1 MSPTLSSH
9 PALRGRLLRTTL
21 AASLAL
27 ALGACASSGPQAPK
41 AGAQASAPQ
50 FGAQDANFKGRVNV
64 VDTPVVLAGK
74 PVTLAGSNFT
84 AGQKVTLSY
93 GGVVLGEPATVGAD
107 GTFRTQFTLPA
118 QAAAGRYSLVASAA
132 NPAASLLVPLK
143 ISPNVALSG
152 QDRFDA
158 QYQPLVRGLYQVA
171 YSAKTGR
178 AFVTSA
184 VGRPPV
190 TVSELVK
197 VNPQTLAIEARVT
210 PPAAPA
216 RDGAAGPAGVF
227 AVYGVDVDDAHGT
240 VWVTNTRQNTVAVYR
255 QSDLKLVKQ
264 FEPGV
269 VPHGRDVVVDEQ
281 RGKAYAS
288 PVGKPNLVVFD
299 TQSLTQRKTIA
310 IASTRRG
317 PDAKDFSPMSLAL
330 DEAGARLFV
339 VSLST
344 AEVAIIDTKTDQVV
358 KVWPLEG
365 VTSAAGIAYD
375 AQGDRILVAAQG
387 SDNLLIVD
395 AKTGKTLHDVKTG
408 AGPLNVTFDPSRRL
422 AYVANRG
429 SGTVTVVDANGQI
442 VANLGAGTFPNH
454 LKVIDNKGTLL
465 TVNKARG
472 ENDPEGDRIGRL
484 TPR

>member
-1 MSPTLSSH
+1 
-9 PALRGRLLRTTL
+9 
-21 AASLAL
+21 
-27 ALGACASSGPQAPK
+27 
-41 AGAQASAPQ
+41 
-50 FGAQDANFKGRVNV
+50 V
-64 VDTPVVLAGK
+64 
-74 PVTLAGSNFT
+74 
-84 AGQKVTLSY
+84 
-93 GGVVLGEPATVGAD
+93 
-107 GTFRTQFTLPA
+107 
-118 QAAAGRYSLVASAA
+118 A

-143 ISPNVALSG
+143 ISPDVPLSG

-171 YSAKTGR
+171 YSPKHDR

-190 TVSELVK
+190 TVSELLK

-210 PPAAPA
+210 PAVAPAPA
-216 RDGAAGPAGVF
+216 RSGADAGNAAASVY
-227 AVYGVDVDDAHGT
+227 AVYGVDVDDAHDR

-264 FEPGV
+264 FEPGT
-269 VPHGRDVVVDEQ
+269 VPHARDVLVDER
-281 RGKAYAS
+281 RGKVYAS
-288 PVGKPNLVVFD
+288 PVGEPRLVVFD
-299 TQSLTQRKTIA
+299 AATLKPGKPIA
-310 IASTRRG
+310 IATTRRG
-317 PDAKDFSPMSLAL
+317 ADAKDFSPMSLAL

-344 AEVAIIDTKTDQVV
+344 AEVAVIDTRTDRVTQ
-358 KVWPLEG
+358 VWPLEG
-365 VTSAAGIAYD
+365 VNSAAGVAYD
-375 AQGDRILVAAQG
+375 PQGDRILVAAQG

-408 AGPLNVTFDPSRRL
+408 AGALNVSFDPVHRL

-442 VANLGAGTFPNH
+442 VANLAGGTLPNH
-454 LKVIDNKGTLL
+454 LKATGKGTVL
-465 TVNKARG
+465 TVNKSRG
-472 ENDPEGDRIGRL
+472 ENDPAGDRIGRI